1 MFGLGTIIN
10 TLAVIAGGLL
20 GLFFKKGLR
29 ENVQDI
35 LMKGSGI
42 AILFIGISGTLSY
55 MLTIENGSIGTRG
68 TMLLIF
74 SMTLGSLAGEL
85 LDIEG
90 RIEHFGLWLRNFFHS
105 HGDSSF
111 VDGFVNTSLIICIG
125 AMAIVGSIED
135 GIHHDISML
144 TAKAIL
150 DFVIVL
156 VNASIYGKGT
166 ICSAIPIFV
175 YQGSITAIAAVA
187 GSFASDALIAHLS
200 FVGSALIFCI
210 GVNTTFGK
218 ILKVGNMLPAL
229 FFPVITL
236 FLGHFFPAAASFFS

>member
-1 MFGLGTIIN
+1 MM
-10 TLAVIAGGLL
+10 
-20 GLFFKKGLR
+20 R
-29 ENVQDI
+29 CQ
-35 LMKGSGI
+35 
-42 AILFIGISGTLSY
+42 
-55 MLTIENGSIGTRG
+55 IETNSCPW
-68 TMLLIF
+68 
-74 SMTLGSLAGEL
+74 
-85 LDIEG
+85 
-90 RIEHFGLWLRNFFHS
+90 HHS

-187 GSFASDALIAHLS
+187 GSFASDALIAQLS

>member
-10 TLAVIAGGLL
+10 TLAVIAGGTL
-20 GLFFKKGLR
+20 GLFLKKGLR

-42 AILFIGISGTLSY
+42 AIVFIGISGTLSY
-55 MLTIENGSIGTRG
+55 MLTIENGTISTRG

-74 SMTLGSLAGEL
+74 SLTLGSLIGEL
-85 LDIEG
+85 LNVEG
-90 RIEHFGLWLRNFFHS
+90 KIEHFGLWLRDFFHS
-105 HGDSSF
+105 RNGSSF

-156 VNASIYGKGT
+156 VNASIYGGGT
-166 ICSAIPIFV
+166 LCSAIPIFL
-175 YQGSITAIAAVA
+175 YQGSITAIAAMA
-187 GSFASDALIAHLS
+187 GSFASEVLISQLS

-210 GVNTTFGK
+210 GINTTFGK
-218 ILKVGNMLPAL
+218 LLKVGNMLPAL
-229 FFPVITL
+229 FFPILTL
-236 FLGHFFPAAASFFS
+236 ILGHFFPAVAAFFS

>member
-10 TLAVIAGGLL
+10 TLAVIAGGTL
-20 GLFFKKGLR
+20 GLFLKKGLR

-42 AILFIGISGTLSY
+42 AIVFIGISGTLSY
-55 MLTIENGSIGTRG
+55 MLTIENGTISTRG

-74 SMTLGSLAGEL
+74 SLTLGSLIGEL
-85 LDIEG
+85 LNVEG
-90 RIEHFGLWLRNFFHS
+90 KIEHFGLWLRDFFHS
-105 HGDSSF
+105 RNGSSF

-156 VNASIYGKGT
+156 VNASIYGGGT
-166 ICSAIPIFV
+166 LCSAIPIFL
-175 YQGSITAIAAVA
+175 YQGSITAIAATA
-187 GSFASDALIAHLS
+187 GSFASEVLISQLS

-210 GVNTTFGK
+210 GINTTFGK
-218 ILKVGNMLPAL
+218 LLKVGNMLPAL
-229 FFPVITL
+229 FFPILTL
-236 FLGHFFPAAASFFS
+236 ILGHFFPAVAAFFS